1 MVLVLHQ
8 LFETF
13 TDRAQIISCIVTKK
27 KKKILKVK
35 SGSKNYLNCKF
46 NLKYESRQIYI

>member
-13 TDRAQIISCIVTKK
+13 TDTAQIISCIVTLKK
-27 KKKILKVK
+27 KKNTYKLSLGLKIT
-35 SGSKNYLNCKF
+35 
-46 NLKYESRQIYI
+46 